1 MESNDFSSQHQ
12 LQEMQTKAVE
22 IIERMNK
29 NLIKRLKRAEV
40 GTRSSIFYLSILNET
55 KNLIFQVVNLY
66 KSQRDFSNYSNENG
80 RWEAEKII

>member
-66 KSQRDFSNYSNENG
+66 KSQRDFSNYNNENG